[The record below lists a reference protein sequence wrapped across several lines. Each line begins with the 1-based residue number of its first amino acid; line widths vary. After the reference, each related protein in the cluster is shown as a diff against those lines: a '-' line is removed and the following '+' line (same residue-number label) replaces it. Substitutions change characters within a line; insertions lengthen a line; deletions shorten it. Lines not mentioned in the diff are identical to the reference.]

1 VSGSLTAWGAR
12 HAQALL
18 SSAGHLSRKPVA
30 TALTVIVMALALAL
44 PLALG
49 VLVQNVQA
57 VTGNFSDAIGLSVY
71 LKPGTAEQ
79 RARQLVQVAASQRSV
94 DHAELITSADALKE
108 FRSDSGFGAAL
119 DALEDNPLPHLI
131 VLRPKGDASPDE
143 IESLRR
149 YLQAWPEVDTVQLD
163 SDWVRRY
170 TAIMGLLHTLLVVA
184 IVLLGAGVIAVVGN
198 TIRLEI
204 LNRRAEIEVTKL
216 VGGTNAFVR
225 RPFLYTGALYGVVA
239 GLLGWAVVTGT
250 LMLLARPVAR
260 LAAAY
265 GSRFELADPALRE
278 FALVVAGGAL
288 LGWLGAW
295 LAASRELARIEPTA
309 S

>member
-1 VSGSLTAWGAR
+1 MSAGTWAAR
-12 HAQALL
+12 HVQALL

-30 TALTVIVMALALAL
+30 TLFTVMVMALALSL

-71 LKPGTAEQ
+71 LKTGTAEQ
-79 RARQLVQVAASQRSV
+79 RARQLVTAASSQHSV
-94 DHAELITSADALKE
+94 ERATLVTSAEALKE
-108 FRSDSGFGAAL
+108 FRADSGFGAAL
-119 DALEDNPLPHLI
+119 DALDDNPLPHLI
-131 VLRPKGDASPDE
+131 AIRPKSDASPDE
-143 IESLRR
+143 IETLRR
-149 YLQAWPEVDTVQLD
+149 YLVAWPEVDTVQLD

-170 TAIMGLLHTLLVVA
+170 TAIMGVLHTLLIVA
-184 IVLLGAGVIAVVGN
+184 VVLLGAGVVAVVGN

-216 VGGTNAFVR
+216 VGGSNAFVR
-225 RPFLYTGALYGVVA
+225 RPFLYTGALYGVMA
-239 GLLGWAVVTGT
+239 GLMGWALVTGS
-250 LMLLARPVAR
+250 LVLLARPVAR

-278 FALVVAGGAL
+278 FGVLLLGGAL
-288 LGWLGAW
+288 LGWIGAW
-295 LAASRELARIEPTA
+295 LAASRELSRIEPTA
-309 S
+309 G

>member
-1 VSGSLTAWGAR
+1 MIASWAAR
-12 HAQALL
+12 HGQALL

-30 TALTVIVMALALAL
+30 TLFTVMVMALALSL

-57 VTGNFSDAIGLSVY
+57 VTGNFSNAIGLSVY
-71 LKPGTAEQ
+71 LKTGTAEQ
-79 RARQLVQVAASQRSV
+79 RARQLVQAASSQHSV
-94 DHAELITSADALKE
+94 ERATLVTSAEALKE

-119 DALEDNPLPHLI
+119 DALDDNPLPHLI
-131 VLRPKGDASPDE
+131 AIRPKSDASPDE
-143 IESLRR
+143 IETLRR
-149 YLQAWPEVDTVQLD
+149 YLVAWPEVDTVQLD

-170 TAIMGLLHTLLVVA
+170 TAIMEVLHTLLTVA
-184 IVLLGAGVIAVVGN
+184 VVLLGMGVVAVVFN

-216 VGGTNAFVR
+216 VGGSNAFVR
-225 RPFLYTGALYGVVA
+225 RPFLYTGALYGVMA
-239 GLLGWAVVTGT
+239 GLLGWALVTGS
-250 LMLLARPVAR
+250 LVLLARPVAR

-278 FALVVAGGAL
+278 FGILLLGGAL
-288 LGWLGAW
+288 LGWIGAW
-295 LAASRELARIEPTA
+295 VAASRELARIEPSA
-309 S
+309 G

>member
-1 VSGSLTAWGAR
+1 MSGGVSAWGAR
-12 HAQALL
+12 HVQALL

-30 TALTVIVMALALAL
+30 TLLTVVVMALALAM

-57 VTGNFSDAIGLSVY
+57 VTGNFSDAIGMSVY
-71 LKPGTAEQ
+71 LKTGTAEQ
-79 RARQLVQVAASQRSV
+79 RARQLVQVAASQHNVER
-94 DHAELITSADALKE
+94 AELVTSTAALKE
-108 FRSDSGFGAAL
+108 FRTESGFGAAL

-131 VLRPKGDASPDE
+131 VLRPKSDTSPDE
-143 IESLRR
+143 IETLRR

-170 TAIMGLLHTLLVVA
+170 TAIMGLLHTLLSVA
-184 IVLLGAGVIAVVGN
+184 IVLLGMGVIAVVGN

-225 RPFLYTGALYGVVA
+225 RPFLYTGVLYGLVA
-239 GLLGWAVVTGT
+239 GLLGWALVTGS
-250 LMLLARPVAR
+250 LVLLARPVAR

-265 GSRFELADPALRE
+265 GSRFELADPALSE
-278 FALVVAGGAL
+278 FGVVLAGGAV

-295 LAASRELARIEPTA
+295 LAASRELARIEPNA